1 MKKLFKWLLVRGVVG
16 MMVVLLS
23 ISVVISLVFW
33 FILWPFVYLIK
44 LISVNVDRN
53 GEYISKKDWDEWIG
67 GRR

>member
-1 MKKLFKWLLVRGVVG
+1 MKRGFKWLLVKGVVG
-16 MMVVLLS
+16 SMVVVLA
-23 ISVVISLVFW
+23 ISVILSLIVW

-53 GEYISKKDWDEWIG
+53 GEYISKKDWDDWIG

>member
-16 MMVVLLS
+16 IMVVVLS
-23 ISVVISLVFW
+23 ISVLVSLIVW

-53 GEYISKKDWDEWIG
+53 GEYISKKDWDDWIG
-67 GRR
+67 GR

>member
-1 MKKLFKWLLVRGVVG
+1 MKKLFKWLLVRSVVG

-53 GEYISKKDWDEWIG
+53 GEYISKRDWDEWIG